1 MAGKFDIGRFAG
13 TLQASPSGSL
23 LSEKEEVQERTIE
36 EITGEIL
43 RLKEDAGNAIIGIG
57 KRLVEAK
64 GMLSHGGWLPWLTE
78 KVEFSERTAQNF
90 MRLAREW
97 SNPQALADLGAT
109 KALTLLAL
117 PANERDA
124 FMAENHIVDGD
135 EKNVIDMSAR
145 ELEQAIREREQAAI
159 DREAALAEKQAAEQ
173 ARDRIAREMEIA
185 NGRLAS
191 AQAELD
197 SAADREAELRES
209 LAELKKRP
217 IEVPGAAVPDEK
229 ALAEARSE
237 GAASARKEAEQKL
250 QDKIK
255 KAEDAKKAAQEKLLS
270 IQESLKTAQ
279 DEAAKENGLLR
290 DRVAS
295 LEKQVRLSGN
305 KEMAAFSIYF
315 SSIQEDFNR
324 LLGCLQ
330 KMANSGNAPEHDKL
344 VDAMQELLKTLSG
357 SVPQKVGGEND

>member
-1 MAGKFDIGRFAG
+1 MARKDFDIAQVIGN
-13 TLQASPSGSL
+13 QVQ
-23 LSEKEEVQERTIE
+23 KERSIDVITE
-36 EITGEIL
+36 EILYYKDQAGSAIL
-43 RLKEDAGNAIIGIG
+43 QIGRRLI
-57 KRLVEAK
+57 EAK
-64 GMLSHGGWLPWLTE
+64 EKLDHGDWLPWLE
-78 KVEFSERTAQNF
+78 QKVEFSERQAQNF
-90 MRLAREW
+90 MRLAREYP
-97 SNPQALADLGAT
+97 NPQPVADLGAR
-109 KALTLLAL
+109 KALALLAVA
-117 PANERDA
+117 PEDRDA
-124 FMAENHIVDGD
+124 FLNEPHVIDGE
-135 EKNVIDMSAR
+135 EKSVADMSAR
-145 ELEQAIREREQAAI
+145 ELEQAIREREQAAK

-173 ARDRIAREMEIA
+173 ARDKMAREMEIA

-237 GAASARKEAEQKL
+237 GAAAARKEAEQKL
-250 QDKIK
+250 RDKIK

-330 KMANSGNAPEHDKL
+330 KMDNSGNAPEHDKL
-344 VDAMQELLKTLSG
+344 VEAMQELLKTLSG
-357 SVPQKVGGEND
+357 SVPQKVGGGND